1 MPKVLVVEDIP
12 DIRFLMVETLVDAGH
27 QVLEAGDGAAG
38 LVSACQH
45 HPDVILLDV
54 MMPVM
59 DGFQML
65 KELKADPGTAAI
77 PVIMVTA
84 KGQEED
90 VARALCAG
98 AAAFVV
104 KPFAHNEVVA
114 QVEKALA
121 ARQTSA

>member
-1 MPKVLVVEDIP
+1 MPKVLVVEDVT
-12 DIRFLMVETLVDAGH
+12 DIRFLLVETLADAGH
-27 QVLEAGDGAAG
+27 QVLEAADGAQG
-38 LVSACQH
+38 LACARQH
-45 HPDVILLDV
+45 RPDVILLDV

-65 KELKADPGTAAI
+65 AEVKADPDLAGI

-90 VARALCAG
+90 VQKALKAG

-104 KPFAHNEVVA
+104 KPFAHNEVVS
-114 QVEKALA
+114 QVEKTLT
-121 ARQTSA
+121 ARQAAG